1 MTRGGFDAPMSHG
14 SWEHAGHSNP
24 ASVKV
29 PPSNVYLLVYFAL
42 GKQKRMIWKLI
53 SILQKK
59 KRKNKNNS
67 VLAKRYK
74 SFFQIAGCLL
84 VLHY

>member
-59 KRKNKNNS
+59 KREKTKTT
-67 VLAKRYK
+67 VFWLRGTKA
-74 SFFQIAGCLL
+74 FFKLQA
-84 VLHY
+84 VF

>member
-14 SWEHAGHSNP
+14 SWEYAGHSNP

-59 KRKNKNNS
+59 KREKTKTT
-67 VLAKRYK
+67 VFWLRGTKA
-74 SFFQIAGCLL
+74 FFKLQA
-84 VLHY
+84 VF

>member
-14 SWEHAGHSNP
+14 SWEHAGQSNP
-24 ASVKV
+24 CSVKV
-29 PPSNVYLLVYFAL
+29 PPINVYLLVYFAL

-59 KRKNKNNS
+59 GKNS
-67 VLAKRYK
+67 VLAKSYK

>member
-14 SWEHAGHSNP
+14 SWEHAGQSNP
-24 ASVKV
+24 GSVKV
-29 PPSNVYLLVYFAL
+29 PPINVYLLVYFAL

-59 KRKNKNNS
+59 KEKTVFWLRATK
-67 VLAKRYK
+67 A
-74 SFFQIAGCLL
+74 FFKLQA
-84 VLHY
+84 VF

>member
-29 PPSNVYLLVYFAL
+29 PPINVYLLVYFAL
-42 GKQKRMIWKLI
+42 GKQKRMKLI

-59 KRKNKNNS
+59 KEKKQ
-67 VLAKRYK
+67 KQQC
-74 SFFQIAGCLL
+74 FG
-84 VLHY
+84 

>member
-42 GKQKRMIWKLI
+42 GKQKHMIWKLI

-59 KRKNKNNS
+59 KREKTKTT
-67 VLAKRYK
+67 VFWLRGTKA
-74 SFFQIAGCLL
+74 FFKLQA
-84 VLHY
+84 VF

>member
-29 PPSNVYLLVYFAL
+29 PPINVYLLVYFAL
-42 GKQKRMIWKLI
+42 GKQKRMKLI

-59 KRKNKNNS
+59 KEKTKTTVFWLRGTK
-67 VLAKRYK
+67 A
-74 SFFQIAGCLL
+74 FFKLQA
-84 VLHY
+84 VF